1 VWLDNSQLARSFVA
15 KRRNL
20 AEPFH
25 SRWQAVLDSPVPPP
39 LLFCTGSS
47 GTMSER
53 GPTVR

>member
-25 SRWQAVLDSPVPPP
+25 SQWPPVLDSPVPLP
-39 LLFCTGSS
+39 LFFCTGSS
-47 GTMSER
+47 GTTSER